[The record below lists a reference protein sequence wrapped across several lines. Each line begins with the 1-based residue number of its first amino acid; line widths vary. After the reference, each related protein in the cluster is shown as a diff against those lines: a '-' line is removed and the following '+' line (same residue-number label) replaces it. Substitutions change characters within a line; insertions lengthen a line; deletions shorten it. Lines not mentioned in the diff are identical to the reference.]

1 MQITRLDITNDP
13 FTGRE
18 MPDNFTFLALIND
31 ILGPGNLTETIFTDI
46 TSNVFSDRGTPC
58 RATVLK
64 NTKIVF
70 DRQGHNVIVVE
81 SKMYIETFAKSI

>member
-1 MQITRLDITNDP
+1 MLKQL
-13 FTGRE
+13 
-18 MPDNFTFLALIND
+18 TFLDLIND
-31 ILGPGNLTETIFTDI
+31 ILGPGNLTESIFTDL

-81 SKMYIETFAKSI
+81 SKL